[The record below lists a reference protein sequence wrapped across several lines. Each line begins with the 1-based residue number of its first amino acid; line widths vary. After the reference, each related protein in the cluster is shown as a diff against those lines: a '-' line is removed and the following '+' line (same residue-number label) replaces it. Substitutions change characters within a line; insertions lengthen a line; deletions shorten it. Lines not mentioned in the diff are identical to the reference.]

1 MTGLSI
7 DAETDAGEGAAIG
20 VGAPVEAGDGAAW
33 VPGGG
38 GGLTLLL
45 AAARCLTAN

>member
-1 MTGLSI
+1 MTGLGV

-33 VPGGG
+33 EPGG
-38 GGLTLLL
+38 GGLTFLP